1 MKMTDLIV
9 NKSPKKQKKMKIIIN
24 ETQLKRLVNST
35 KNILENEKGKR

>member
-1 MKMTDLIV
+1 MTYLILK
-9 NKSPKKQKKMKIIIN
+9 KSQKKQKKMKIIIN